1 MDSLI
6 NLREK
11 ATLLLPVAPISMAE
25 PLRLVLPVAV
35 LHAAEPHVILLQRWW
50 KRERATPRPRC
61 RHCGYR
67 YTHMCLLCYK
77 ERCLTI
83 YNEYYGSD
91 DESATT
97 STSVG
102 GVGGVY

>member
-1 MDSLI
+1 MDPVHSLI
-6 NLREK
+6 LRIRRRILREE
-11 ATLLLPVAPISMAE
+11 AATTLLL
-25 PLRLVLPVAV
+25 
-35 LHAAEPHVILLQRWW
+35 RWW
-50 KRERATPRPRC
+50 RRERAIPRPRC

>member
-1 MDSLI
+1 M
-6 NLREK
+6 EHEEA
-11 ATLLLPVAPISMAE
+11 ATLLL
-25 PLRLVLPVAV
+25 L
-35 LHAAEPHVILLQRWW
+35 RWW
-50 KRERATPRPRC
+50 KRERATLTTRLPFHC
-61 RHCGYR
+61 RHCGHR
-67 YTHMCLLCYK
+67 YKQMCLPCYK

>member
-1 MDSLI
+1 MDPVHSRI
-6 NLREK
+6 LREEAA
-11 ATLLLPVAPISMAE
+11 ATVLL
-25 PLRLVLPVAV
+25 
-35 LHAAEPHVILLQRWW
+35 HWW
-50 KRERATPRPRC
+50 KRERGTLTSRLRC
-61 RHCGYR
+61 KHCGCR
-67 YTHMCLLCYK
+67 YKQMCFPCYK

-91 DESATT
+91 DESVTT